1 MMKKLVFFL
10 VSIFMIMT
18 TTVVGQTVQQRKQI
32 RDLNL
37 AISREKNEIAKLEG
51 ELVPDYSGKI
61 AKIKKEID
69 SLEAVFNA
77 SSSKEEIEKITQQ
90 IEGRNKTVLFL
101 ERKPD
106 AGGNKFWHAQ
116 IEAKNKKIADFENQR
131 DNIFLAYA
139 TTTEVPMEISPRE
152 TRRRARSNYLRREEL
167 VLEKIEGNLT
177 TINPAG
183 QTAGYKVILHNMY
196 ILPIT
201 FYICPMDGGDK
212 KSVNLEP
219 NKKTETYLVP
229 GRYTVTFLNGGTII
243 GGSRLMTVD
252 GSTHNYQGEECFAF
266 AYMPRW

>member
-69 SLEAVFNA
+69 SLEAVFDA

-116 IEAKNKKIADFENQR
+116 IEAKNKKIADLEQER
-131 DNIFLAYA
+131 DNIFLRYT
-139 TTTEVPMEISPRE
+139 TTTEVPTEISPRE
-152 TRRRARSNYLRREEL
+152 TRRRNRANYLRREEL
-167 VLEKIEGNLT
+167 TLEKIEGNLT
-177 TINPAG
+177 IIQPTG
-183 QTAGYKVILHNMY
+183 QNAGYKVIIANDY
-196 ILPIT
+196 IIPIT
-201 FYICPMDGGDK
+201 FAIYPIKGGDK
-212 KSVNLEP
+212 ISVNLAP
-219 NKKTETYLVP
+219 NKNTEIYLIPGTYSVSC
-229 GRYTVTFLNGGTII
+229 LNGGNQIGNSFTISI
-243 GGSRLMTVD
+243 D
-252 GSTHNYQGEECFAF
+252 GSKHIFQGKECFAF